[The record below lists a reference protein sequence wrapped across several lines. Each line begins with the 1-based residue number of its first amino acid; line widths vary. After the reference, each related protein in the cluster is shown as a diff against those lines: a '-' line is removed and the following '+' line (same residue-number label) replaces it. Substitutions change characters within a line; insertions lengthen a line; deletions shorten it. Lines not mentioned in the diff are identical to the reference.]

1 MKKLLYFVMLFAAI
15 HAGAC
20 GNRNQNQAAATQV
33 SEQSKSS
40 PDNNDLLVALQ
51 GKWRS
56 ETDSTYVLEIS
67 DDTLRHINNG
77 KLSVETSIEVD
88 GACVNTACQGSDAA
102 DGWCFLEKGQFDIQC
117 HLVLKCNEN
126 ELKYT
131 AIGAASGQLSFKKD
145 R

>member
-1 MKKLLYFVMLFAAI
+1 MKKLLYFVLLFAVVQAV
-15 HAGAC
+15 AC
-20 GNRNQNQAAATQV
+20 RNRNQNQAVATEV
-33 SEQSKSS
+33 SEQSRSA
-40 PDNNDLLVALQ
+40 PDNNDLLEALQ

-56 ETDSTYVLEIS
+56 DSDSTYMLEIS

-77 KLSVETSIEVD
+77 QLSAETSIEVD
-88 GACVNTACQGSDAA
+88 GACINTACQGSDAA

-117 HLVLKCNEN
+117 HLVLKCNEI

-131 AIGAASGQLSFKKD
+131 ALGAANGQLSFKKD

>member
-1 MKKLLYFVMLFAAI
+1 MKKLLYFVLLFAVVQAV
-15 HAGAC
+15 AC
-20 GNRNQNQAAATQV
+20 RNRNQNQAVATEV
-33 SEQSKSS
+33 SEQSRSA
-40 PDNNDLLVALQ
+40 PDNNDLLEALQ

-56 ETDSTYVLEIS
+56 DSDSTYVLEIS

-77 KLSVETSIEVD
+77 QLSAETAIEVD
-88 GACVNTACQGSDAA
+88 GSCINTACPDADAA

-126 ELKYT
+126 ELKYVAT
-131 AIGAASGQLSFKKD
+131 GAANGQLSFKKV